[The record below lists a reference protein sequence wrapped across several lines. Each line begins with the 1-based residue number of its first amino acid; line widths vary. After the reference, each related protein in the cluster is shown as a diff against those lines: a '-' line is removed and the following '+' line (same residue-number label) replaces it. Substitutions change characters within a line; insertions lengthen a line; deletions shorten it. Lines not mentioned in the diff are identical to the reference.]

1 MYINESHEYHST
13 IPHNST
19 FCCFCRAHNS
29 TKSLL
34 IPSYPILL
42 PLPLYKYR
50 GFAFVTFSLIPGTV
64 VRYGGTCSLIF
75 VEESPECKLVKCM
88 MMGRM
93 PRLRS
98 TFGNLRHAFTFTTLR
113 ALRLDR
119 VKVRGILRV
128 EDLWNIVSWYSAD
141 HQPVNSM
148 EERMVLDVIHT
159 TIT

>member
-1 MYINESHEYHST
+1 MSLTST
-13 IPHNST
+13 TQQFHT
-19 FCCFCRAHNS
+19 
-29 TKSLL
+29 
-34 IPSYPILL
+34 ILNFVVFAVL
-42 PLPLYKYR
+42 TIRPNPYLYLHVLYYSQLPLYKYR
-50 GFAFVTFSLIPGTV
+50 GFAFVTFSLVPGTV

-88 MMGRM
+88 MMGRV

-128 EDLWNIVSWYSAD
+128 EDLWNIVSWCSAD

-159 TIT
+159 AIT